1 METTSENKT
10 ITDIHKKGGG
20 DYNTRDSYQRKGEDS
35 IRRKDQKRTAKETPK
50 Q

>member
-10 ITDIHKKGGG
+10 ITDIHKKRGKK
-20 DYNTRDSYQRKGEDS
+20 TITLEIVTKGEES
-35 IRRKDQKRTAKETPK
+35 IIRKDQKRTVKETPK